1 MAPLVPHWKQPSHPD
16 VQDVVIVNAEEFTTK
31 SISRVSLPP
40 FAVFAKFDFP
50 PCTPAS
56 EPTYATVQT
65 GRDTHLNL
73 NSDLLY
79 INHSCEPTLLF
90 DVGNFNILVGPKGL
104 KAGDELTVREPP
116 YHSNPVLQLTRI
128 QFFYPSTEWHMAQ
141 PFDCLCGTPTCRG
154 RIAGARDMTEAQLDG
169 VWLNGYIIQ
178 LLAEKRAEQ
187 LATRSA
193 DPTADALRDAVGH
206 AEKVLEAARLAL
218 CTYTANAHPQN
229 GNGAVTPKSTNG
241 TLGML
246 AGSGH
251 RGPTSRELSGEMGGD
266 TVRV

>member
-16 VQDVVIVNAEEFTTK
+16 IQEVVIVNAEEFTTK

-50 PCTPAS
+50 PCTPAN

-65 GRDTHLNL
+65 GRDSHLNL

-90 DVGNFNILVGPKGL
+90 DVGNFNILAGPKGI
-104 KAGDELTVREPP
+104 KPGDELT
-116 YHSNPVLQLTRI
+116 
-128 QFFYPSTEWHMAQ
+128 FFYPSTEWYMAQ

-154 RIAGARDMTEAQLDG
+154 RIAGARDMTETQLDG
-169 VWLNGYIIQ
+169 VWLNGHIIQ
-178 LLAEKRAEQ
+178 LRAEQ
-187 LATRSA
+187 EAARISA
-193 DPTADALRDAVGH
+193 DPTVNALHEAVVH

-218 CTYTANAHPQN
+218 RTYTGNAHAQN
-229 GNGAVTPKSTNG
+229 GNGIIMPKFTNG
-241 TLGML
+241 APAKV
-246 AGSGH
+246 AGSEH

-266 TVRV
+266 TIRV